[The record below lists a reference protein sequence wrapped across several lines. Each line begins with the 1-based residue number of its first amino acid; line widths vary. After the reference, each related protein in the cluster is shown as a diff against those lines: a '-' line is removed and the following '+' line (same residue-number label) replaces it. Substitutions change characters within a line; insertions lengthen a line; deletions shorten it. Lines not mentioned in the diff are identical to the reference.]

1 MTLSS
6 SYAEYKITDEKRL
19 FSPRDVKNLLDGSYW
34 APDRSLELI
43 ATAMEN
49 SICIGV
55 LHEEKLVAFSR
66 VVTDHAVFAWIA
78 DVIVHP
84 EHRGKGLGKQM
95 MQFIQEH
102 PDIPASRQVLKT
114 RDAHTLYE
122 RYGFARDEFMMK

>member
-1 MTLSS
+1 MTYTI
-6 SYAEYKITDEKRL
+6 SYQGYTITDEKKL
-19 FSPRDVKNLLDGSYW
+19 FKAEAVKGLLDGSYW

-43 ATAMEN
+43 STAMKN

-55 LHEEKLVAFSR
+55 LHDKQLIAFAR

-84 EHRGKGLGKQM
+84 AHRGKGLGKQM

-102 PDIPASRQVLKT
+102 PDIPATRQVLKT

-122 RYGFARDEFMMK
+122 KYGFVREEFMMK